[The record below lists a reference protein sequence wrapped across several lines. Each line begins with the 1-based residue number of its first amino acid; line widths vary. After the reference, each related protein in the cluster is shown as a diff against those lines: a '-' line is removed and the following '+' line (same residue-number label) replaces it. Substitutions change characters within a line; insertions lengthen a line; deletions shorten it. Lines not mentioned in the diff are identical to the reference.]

1 MENVKLLSKIALS
14 FQDLN
19 KFDQQM
25 DIILNDIGNFLDV
38 SRIYIFFQIS
48 KDVLSN
54 EYEWCKEGIKPQIH
68 NLKQCSLKDSMIW
81 IDLLKENG
89 SICEDDIA
97 NLPEDIKVFIE
108 PQDIKSLVAYPL
120 TIKEEIKG
128 FIGFDECRHKRK
140 WKSEEIEILGTV
152 SGIISNAYERKIFQ
166 EEISASETNFRNFF
180 ETIDDMFFVSDLKG
194 RLLHTNQSLVK
205 KLEYSLEE
213 LKTMNLLELYKEEDI
228 ENNTKLFNEILEG
241 KIESCSKNMTS
252 KSGKEYLVK
261 TRTWFGKWNNEDCI
275 YGISKDI
282 TQENENLELFYK
294 IFESNPLPTVITD
307 KKTNV
312 FIKANPAFCDLTG
325 YSLDELLGKTIDE
338 FNFFTKADKF
348 KNILKK
354 VREQGKIKNE
364 EFLIR
369 DKSGKLLSVVSS
381 IECISNQGKKSF
393 LTVMVDVTEKTEMIK
408 EIEDKYTKLTNII
421 EGTNLATWELNV
433 QTGEVEFNEQWANML
448 GYTLDE
454 IANSRSETW
463 FKFVHEDD
471 LKASN
476 KLIHKHLEGE
486 TEYYD
491 FEVRMKHRDGRWIW
505 VHDKGKVIERDEQG
519 RAVKMF
525 GTLSDI
531 TLRKEIN
538 EELRENE
545 KRFFLALDKT
555 KAGLWDYNM
564 LTGDVIL
571 SPMWKKIVGYEDHE
585 IESSFESWQSLWH
598 PDDKE
603 GILKAQQDYLEGK
616 TKSYENVH
624 RLRHKD
630 GYWIWTLS
638 RGGVLRR
645 DDGTAYRWIGTNT
658 DITKE
663 HEQALELERIFS
675 VNLDLLCILDMEGK
689 FIKTNKAWCD
699 ILGYKPE
706 ELIGQNISTYI
717 HKDDIKSTMSAMKKL
732 ENNEKVDRFTNR
744 YKSKDGHYHHLEWR
758 ANPHE
763 GLVYGSARDVSKR
776 IEYENKILEIS
787 NRDSLTNVYNRRYVF
802 KRTEE
807 IIEEY
812 KRAGKIFTL
821 SILDI
826 DYFKRIN
833 DNYGHQAGDHI
844 LVEFTKLINENLRK
858 YDILGRYGG
867 EEFIIIL
874 SNVEEDQGK
883 LIVDR
888 ILNIVREKVFTFNN
902 EDIKFTFSGGIVHCT
917 EIEKDEI
924 TIDNL
929 VEIADQR
936 MYEAKNTGRNKI
948 I

>member
-1 MENVKLLSKIALS
+1 MN
-14 FQDLN
+14 N
-19 KFDQQM
+19 
-25 DIILNDIGNFLDV
+25 
-38 SRIYIFFQIS
+38 
-48 KDVLSN
+48 
-54 EYEWCKEGIKPQIH
+54 
-68 NLKQCSLKDSMIW
+68 
-81 IDLLKENG
+81 
-89 SICEDDIA
+89 
-97 NLPEDIKVFIE
+97 
-108 PQDIKSLVAYPL
+108 
-120 TIKEEIKG
+120 
-128 FIGFDECRHKRK
+128 
-140 WKSEEIEILGTV
+140 
-152 SGIISNAYERKIFQ
+152 SG
-166 EEISASETNFRNFF
+166 
-180 ETIDDMFFVSDLKG
+180 
-194 RLLHTNQSLVK
+194 
-205 KLEYSLEE
+205 
-213 LKTMNLLELYKEEDI
+213 
-228 ENNTKLFNEILEG
+228 
-241 KIESCSKNMTS
+241 
-252 KSGKEYLVK
+252 LVK

-282 TQENENLELFYK
+282 TQENENLELFYR
-294 IFESNPLPTVITD
+294 IFESNPLPTIITA
-307 KKTNV
+307 KETNIFTKV
-312 FIKANPAFCDLTG
+312 NPAFSELTG
-325 YSLDELLGKTIDE
+325 YSVDELLGKTIDQ
-338 FNFFTKADKF
+338 FNFFTKADKL
-348 KNILKK
+348 KNMLKK

-364 EFLIR
+364 EFFIR
-369 DKSGKLLSVVSS
+369 DKSGNLLSVVSS
-381 IECISNQGKKSF
+381 IESISSQGKESF

-433 QTGEVEFNEQWANML
+433 ITGEVEFNEQWANML

-476 KLIHKHLEGE
+476 KLIQKHLKGE

-564 LTGDVIL
+564 ITGDVIL

-603 GILKAQQDYLEGK
+603 GILKAQKDYLEGK
-616 TKSYENVH
+616 TESYENVH

-812 KRAGKIFTL
+812 KRAGKTFTL